1 MIAEPVKLKIN
12 IFIGN
17 VKGMVWKKF
26 ISLKKN
32 IIIKS
37 PDTQFGVVSP
47 SG

>member
-17 VKGMVWKKF
+17 VKGMVWRKF
-26 ISLKKN
+26 ISLKKK
-32 IIIKS
+32 IIKS